1 MIASQ
6 SKVTADGRPVVVQG
20 DGVTP
25 HPPNPTLPPHA
36 NATMAGA
43 SAKVFIGGVA
53 AVRAG
58 DAANCGHAASGS
70 AKVIFG

>member
-6 SKVTADGRPVVVQG
+6 SKVRADGTACVVQG

-36 NATMAGA
+36 NATMARA

-58 DAANCGHAASGS
+58 DAATCGHAASGS
-70 AKVIFG
+70 SKVTFG

>member
-6 SKVTADGRPVVVQG
+6 SKVTADGIACVVQG

-43 SAKVFIGGVA
+43 SSKVFLGGEA
-53 AVRAG
+53 AVRSG
-58 DAANCGHAASGS
+58 DAATCGHAASGS
-70 AKVIFG
+70 GKVFWG